1 MLASLLDRLGALV
14 GHPGLMQPH
23 SIDSVGMYIDA
34 DNRDQCRARLVS
46 GTGLQVVY
54 KIRQFEVLLCEA
66 ADKLSWAQRRQC
78 LPVRGTNEVARRL
91 DPTERGAAEIVV
103 SFPGGGTL
111 ALRRNRD
118 PRRMVVLLTSTKN
131 DKKILESVLPE
142 ADVPRLAALF
152 DEAAKGQRQ
161 VAVGPSTTS
170 REVKLENGSFWIL
183 PAWYTE
189 AVALLAQDVFR
200 LHAVVSA
207 TAKNL
212 SRALYFD
219 CVTAHRIENG
229 PITEHHTLIK
239 GTLHRASG
247 GCVCCLHRSS
257 APKEPFKRLEFRMEF
272 CGCVLVEGKCKRH
285 CIAETVTESARF
297 PGICMKCLKVEFRCT
312 HEKPAGGRGGGG
324 VRIPLNVEDPKMDL
338 AYTKDVVMGVASC
351 GARLMSPCEDKDLP
365 IDMTTTLASLE
376 EAQARNSHMGD
387 SIRQH
392 DVVAVYLLRQG
403 TTVNTSGRF
412 GGRVRADCNAI
423 LKTHKHL
430 FKVKSS

>member
-1 MLASLLDRLGALV
+1 MLAPLLHSFGALV

-23 SIDSVGMYIDA
+23 SIDSVGKYIDDA
-34 DNRDQCRARLVS
+34 NRDQCRARLAS
-46 GTGLQVVY
+46 GHGLQLVY
-54 KIRQFEVLLCEA
+54 KIRQFDVLFCEA
-66 ADKLSWAQRRQC
+66 ADKLSWEQRRQC
-78 LPVRGTNEVARRL
+78 TPVRGTNEVARRL
-91 DPTERGAAEIVV
+91 DPTERGAAEIVA
-103 SFPGGGTL
+103 SFPGGGAL

-118 PRRMVVLLTSTKN
+118 PRRMVVLLTSTQN
-131 DKKILESVLPE
+131 DKKLLEAVLPE

-161 VAVGPSTTS
+161 VAAGPSTTS
-170 REVKLENGSFWIL
+170 REVKLKDGSFWIL

-207 TAKNL
+207 TAKHF

-229 PITEHHTLIK
+229 PITEHHTLVK
-239 GTLHRASG
+239 GSLHRASG
-247 GCVCCLHRSS
+247 GCVCGLHRSS
-257 APKEPFKRLEFRMEF
+257 APKEPFRRLEFRMEF
-272 CGCVLVEGKCKRH
+272 CGCSLVDGKCKRH
-285 CIAETVTESARF
+285 CGAETVTESARF

-312 HEKPAGGRGGGG
+312 HDKPASGRGGGG
-324 VRIPLNVEDPKMDL
+324 IRILFDVEDPKMDL
-338 AYTKDVVMGVASC
+338 AYTKDAVMGVASC
-351 GARLMSPCEDKDLP
+351 GGRLMSPCEDKDLQ

-376 EAQARNSHMGD
+376 EAQARNLHMGD

-403 TTVNTSGRF
+403 TTVNASGRF